1 MSYRLSNLRR
11 RFCVALA
18 ITVLLTAG
26 FLIAS
31 QPANAESRAEVQE
44 LVDKAK
50 RTVDNFK
57 TDPDIPWFRDNVGRA
72 KAVMVVPVL
81 IKGGFIIGGS
91 GGHGALL
98 WRDGNSSSWSHPA
111 FYFMGA
117 VTFGLQIGGEAAE
130 VVLLAMT
137 EKGKQAFLST
147 EFKLGADASVAAG
160 PVGAGAQAATA
171 DVLAFARSKGLFGGI
186 TVEGAVIEPRDE
198 WNEAYYG
205 RPVLPSDILVRRAVS
220 NSGADGLRR
229 SLGGTGAA
237 TTSSSTSSGSSSGGS
252 ATTSSGGGYNV
263 ATIQRALLSK
273 AYDPG
278 PADGAMGP
286 RTRNAIRQYQA
297 DNGLPVTGQPSA
309 ELQSHLLGQ

>member
-1 MSYRLSNLRR
+1 MTRRARNLWRGL
-11 RFCVALA
+11 FCA
-18 ITVLLTAG
+18 ITLLFFLGAG
-26 FLIAS
+26 LLGAS
-31 QPANAESRAEVQE
+31 PQAAAESQAEVQE

-98 WRDGNSSSWSHPA
+98 WRDGSSSSWSHPA

-137 EKGKQAFLST
+137 DKGKQAFLST

-160 PVGAGAQAATA
+160 PVGAGAQAATV

-220 NSGADGLRR
+220 NSGANGLRS

-237 TTSSSTSSGSSSGGS
+237 TSTSTGGSSSSASSTGSGGS
-252 ATTSSGGGYNV
+252 YNL

-286 RTRNAIRQYQA
+286 RTRSAIRQYQA

-309 ELQSHLLGQ
+309 ELQAHLLGQ